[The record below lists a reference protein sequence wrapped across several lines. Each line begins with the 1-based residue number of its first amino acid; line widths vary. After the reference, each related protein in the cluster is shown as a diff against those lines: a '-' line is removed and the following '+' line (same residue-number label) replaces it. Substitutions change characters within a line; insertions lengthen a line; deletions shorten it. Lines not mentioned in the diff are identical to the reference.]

1 MNLSERRTKL
11 EKRGSYLNYAASCFR
26 RGRSTL
32 PRSRLAKWPEL
43 AFVSVNLL
51 DPSGFIDPPATS
63 TGTGSSLCPLSF
75 HGVEWSQVTQRSVLW
90 SLAAMRRCEKNP
102 ESISSILC
110 FFKSYSP
117 S

>member
-1 MNLSERRTKL
+1 MNQSERRTKL
-11 EKRGSYLNYAASCFR
+11 ERTASPNQCGYLFKPWEKYVTPFHFSKV
-26 RGRSTL
+26 
-32 PRSRLAKWPEL
+32 PRL

-51 DPSGFIDPPATS
+51 DPSGFIDPPASS

-90 SLAAMRRCEKNP
+90 SLAAIRRCEKDP
-102 ESISSILC
+102 ESISSVLC